1 MGPHMTRMIFGT
13 KVVAVVMAC
22 LVVGCA
28 STTINGVMADPGRYR
43 DKEVTI
49 AGEVEESLGI
59 LGRGFFKLR
68 DGQNALWVYT
78 SRGLPRNGSRL
89 STRGR
94 VRDLASISQLIS
106 KDSDQPTSKASV
118 PEVVR
123 QAVGNGLV
131 LVETDR
137 KAQ

>member
-1 MGPHMTRMIFGT
+1 MAAHIRHVISAM
-13 KVVAVVMAC
+13 VVVVMVT
-22 LVVGCA
+22 LLMVGCA
-28 STTINGVMADPGRYR
+28 STTINSVMADPGRYR
-43 DKEVTI
+43 DKEVTVS
-49 AGEVEESLGI
+49 GEVEESLGI

-68 DGQNALWVYT
+68 DGQSALWVYT

-89 STRGR
+89 NTRGR
-94 VRDLASISQLIS
+94 VRDLASIDQL
-106 KDSDQPTSKASV
+106 TSKESV

>member
-1 MGPHMTRMIFGT
+1 MAPHMKHMIFGM

-49 AGEVEESLGI
+49 AGEVDESLGI

-94 VRDLASISQLIS
+94 VRDLASIDQL
-106 KDSDQPTSKASV
+106 TSKESV

>member
-1 MGPHMTRMIFGT
+1 MAPHMTRMIFGT

-49 AGEVEESLGI
+49 AGEVDESLGI

-68 DGQNALWVYT
+68 DGQSALWVYT

-89 STRGR
+89 NTRGR
-94 VRDLASISQLIS
+94 VRDLASIDQLIS
-106 KDSDQPTSKASV
+106 KESDQPTSKASV

-123 QAVGNGLV
+123 RAIGNGLV

>member
-1 MGPHMTRMIFGT
+1 MRHVNFGT
-13 KVVAVVMAC
+13 KLLAAVMAF

-28 STTINGVMADPGRYR
+28 SASINSVMADPGRYR
-43 DKEVTI
+43 DREVTV
-49 AGEVEESLGI
+49 AGEVEESLGV

-68 DGQNALWVYT
+68 DGQDALWVYT
-78 SRGLPRNGSRL
+78 SQGLPRKGSRL
-89 STRGR
+89 NTRGR
-94 VRDLASISQLIS
+94 VRDLASIDQL
-106 KDSDQPTSKASV
+106 TSRESV

>member
-1 MGPHMTRMIFGT
+1 MAAHIRHVISAM
-13 KVVAVVMAC
+13 VVVVMVTL

-28 STTINGVMADPGRYR
+28 STTINSVLADPGRYR
-43 DKEVTI
+43 DKEVTVS
-49 AGEVEESLGI
+49 GEVEESLGI

-68 DGQNALWVYT
+68 DGQSALWVYT

-94 VRDLASISQLIS
+94 VRDLASIDQL
-106 KDSDQPTSKASV
+106 TSKESV

>member
-1 MGPHMTRMIFGT
+1 MKRVVFGM
-13 KVVAVVMAC
+13 KLVAVVMAG

-43 DKEVTI
+43 DKEVTV

-68 DGQNALWVYT
+68 DGQDALWVYT

-89 STRGR
+89 NTRGR
-94 VRDLASISQLIS
+94 VHCPCRSHGPVVHHFWAEILIS
-106 KDSDQPTSKASV
+106 VRGSGAPFRAIV
-118 PEVVR
+118 P
-123 QAVGNGLV
+123 
-131 LVETDR
+131 
-137 KAQ
+137 K

>member
-1 MGPHMTRMIFGT
+1 MKLVIFGT
-13 KVVAVVMAC
+13 KVVAVAMAC

-28 STTINGVMADPGRYR
+28 STTINSVMADPGRYR
-43 DKEVTI
+43 DKEVTV

-89 STRGR
+89 KTRGH
-94 VRDLASISQLIS
+94 VRDLASIDQLIS
-106 KDSDQPTSKASV
+106 KQSDQPTSKGSV

-137 KAQ
+137 RAQ

>member
-1 MGPHMTRMIFGT
+1 MKRMIVGLR
-13 KVVAVVMAC
+13 VVAVAMAC
-22 LVVGCA
+22 LVAGCA

-49 AGEVEESLGI
+49 SGEVDESLGI

-68 DGQNALWVYT
+68 DGENALWVYT

-94 VRDLASISQLIS
+94 VRDLASIDQLTA
-106 KDSDQPTSKASV
+106 KESV

-123 QAVGNGLV
+123 QAVGNGLI

>member
-1 MGPHMTRMIFGT
+1 MKHLLFGM
-13 KVVAVVMAC
+13 KVVAVVMA
-22 LVVGCA
+22 LVVVGCA

-43 DKEVTI
+43 DKEVTV
-49 AGEVEESLGI
+49 AGEVEQSLGI

-78 SRGLPRNGSRL
+78 TRGLPRNGSRL
-89 STRGR
+89 NTRGR
-94 VRDLASISQLIS
+94 VRDLASIDQLIS
-106 KDSDQPTSKASV
+106 KQSDQQTSKPSV
-118 PEVVR
+118 PEVIR

-137 KAQ
+137 RAQ

>member
-1 MGPHMTRMIFGT
+1 MKRMIVGLR
-13 KVVAVVMAC
+13 VVAVAMAC
-22 LVVGCA
+22 LVAGCA

-49 AGEVEESLGI
+49 SGEVDESLGI

-68 DGQNALWVYT
+68 DGENALWVYT

-94 VRDLASISQLIS
+94 VRDLASIDQLTA
-106 KDSDQPTSKASV
+106 KESV

>member
-1 MGPHMTRMIFGT
+1 MAPHMTRMIFGT

-59 LGRGFFKLR
+59 PRARFLQVARWSRMRCGYTRRAGF
-68 DGQNALWVYT
+68 
-78 SRGLPRNGSRL
+78 
-89 STRGR
+89 
-94 VRDLASISQLIS
+94 LA
-106 KDSDQPTSKASV
+106 T
-118 PEVVR
+118 
-123 QAVGNGLV
+123 AV
-131 LVETDR
+131 
-137 KAQ
+137 A

>member
-1 MGPHMTRMIFGT
+1 MKHVFFGIR
-13 KVVAVVMAC
+13 VVVVVMAF
-22 LVVGCA
+22 LAVGCA
-28 STTINGVMADPGRYR
+28 ATTINSVMADPGRYR

-49 AGEVEESLGI
+49 AGEVEESLGV

-68 DGQNALWVYT
+68 DGQSALWVYT
-78 SRGLPRNGSRL
+78 SRGLPRQGSRL
-89 STRGR
+89 NTRGR
-94 VRDLASISQLIS
+94 VRDLASIDQL
-106 KDSDQPTSKASV
+106 TSKESV

-137 KAQ
+137 RAQ

>member
-1 MGPHMTRMIFGT
+1 MAPHMTRMIFGT

-49 AGEVEESLGI
+49 AGEVDESLGI

-78 SRGLPRNGSRL
+78 IARASSQRQSPEHTRPRPRSGLDRSVDR
-89 STRGR
+89 RR
-94 VRDLASISQLIS
+94 
-106 KDSDQPTSKASV
+106 KAF

-137 KAQ
+137 RAQ